1 MLITINNL
9 MSLLIATKMFTTG
22 RIVFAICFIIVF
34 VGFMIFSYIK
44 DAKSHSIH
52 YKNTAKYV
60 GIALITT
67 IAVLILSKYIF

>member
-1 MLITINNL
+1 

-22 RIVFAICFIIVF
+22 RIVFAISFIVVF
-34 VGFMIFSYIK
+34 IGFMIFSYRK
-44 DAKSHSIH
+44 DAKNHTIH

-67 IAVLILSKYIF
+67 IAILILSKYIF